1 MKIEC
6 ILKRDGGTR
15 TDIGGVAY
23 HFAPLSDGAHVAEV
37 AETAHIDR
45 FLSIPEGYRV
55 YHGQAELKSQPEL
68 ITRPDTVKP
77 VEQSKPG
84 VMLSGSDQ
92 HPPEFTIA
100 GKVYTQ
106 LDVVKIAFAASG
118 LTSDEWND
126 LGDDERA
133 AKLDIALDDLVADE
147 AADDQG
153 DENSA
158 LVETESRAALVE
170 RYEAKFGRKPHH
182 KTGIEKIKAE
192 LGD

>member
-23 HFAPLSDGAHVAEV
+23 HFAPLADGAHVAEV
-37 AETAHIDR
+37 AQTDHIDR

-55 YHGQAELKSQPEL
+55 YHGQAEPKAPPEP
-68 ITRPDTVKP
+68 ITRPATVQQAEQPKP
-77 VEQSKPG
+77 SA
-84 VMLSGSDQ
+84 MLSGSEQ

-106 LDVVKIAFAASG
+106 LDVVQMAFAASG

-133 AKLDIALDDLVADE
+133 AKIDIALDDLSE
-147 AADDQG
+147 TADDRA
-153 DENSA
+153 E
-158 LVETESRAALVE
+158 LVAQ
-170 RYEAKFGRKPHH
+170 YEAKFGKKPHG
-182 KTGIEKIKAE
+182 KASIDTIKAKLAE
-192 LGD
+192 

>member
-15 TDIGGVAY
+15 TDIGGAVY

-37 AETAHIDR
+37 AETDHIDR

-55 YHGQAELKSQPEL
+55 YHGQAERKSQPEP

-77 VEQSKPG
+77 VEQPKPS
-84 VMLSGSDQ
+84 VMLSGSEQ

-106 LDVVKIAFAASG
+106 LDVVQIAFAASG

-126 LGDDERA
+126 LGEDERA
-133 AKLDIALDDLVADE
+133 AKIDIALDDLSETADE
-147 AADDQG
+147 RA
-153 DENSA
+153 E
-158 LVETESRAALVE
+158 LVAQ
-170 RYEAKFGRKPHH
+170 YEAKFGKKPHG
-182 KTGIEKIKAE
+182 KASIETIKAKLAE
-192 LGD
+192 